1 MTRDLHRQ
9 ANLASWNE
17 SVSTHVA
24 SELYDVQGFRE
35 GACTLSAIERR
46 ELGPLVGRGV
56 SLLHLQC
63 HFGLDT
69 LSWARRGAVVTG
81 VDFSREAIEMARS
94 LADDVGLSKHA
105 AFLES
110 DVYALPG
117 VLRGKF
123 DDITTSVPSRAHNLS
138 PGGPTRRTRGPPSL
152 SLTGRFDRCRTD
164 VRSRWVVVTQGARPM
179 SRSRMWLLVGVCA
192 FVCAGSLIG
201 LIVALS
207 GPDEASPSTP
217 TLSVDMVVV
226 PEVMT
231 AAHKVYAGQNDAFLA
246 KTIIKNNGSEPVTNF
261 HISYKIPGYAEI
273 AGQEDYPVILPGQ
286 TVNDYCYPT
295 FDAAQMKAIET
306 ETQAELN
313 VNYTYDGSTGP
324 KGTSELFAFLGH
336 NDWVRTYLPEEDR
349 LTFADGLDNAEM
361 LAAFVTKD
369 DARRGTSRE
378 EAHRRHLHGDRRRRL
393 GGGGVHLRRIAL
405 LLHALRDRALVL
417 LDAGRP
423 ARAVPA
429 ETIANE
435 SGNCVD
441 LSVLFASLLEAVGV
455 KTALCLS
462 SGHCQVGITLPES
475 GDFYVIEA
483 TAVDDPSIDLN
494 QSVNIGYDKYNE
506 QTGQN
511 TWVQIGVEDEWANGM
526 VPSW

>member
-1 MTRDLHRQ
+1 
-9 ANLASWNE
+9 
-17 SVSTHVA
+17 
-24 SELYDVQGFRE
+24 
-35 GACTLSAIERR
+35 
-46 ELGPLVGRGV
+46 
-56 SLLHLQC
+56 
-63 HFGLDT
+63 
-69 LSWARRGAVVTG
+69 
-81 VDFSREAIEMARS
+81 
-94 LADDVGLSKHA
+94 
-105 AFLES
+105 
-110 DVYALPG
+110 
-117 VLRGKF
+117 
-123 DDITTSVPSRAHNLS
+123 
-138 PGGPTRRTRGPPSL
+138 
-152 SLTGRFDRCRTD
+152 
-164 VRSRWVVVTQGARPM
+164 M

-369 DARRGTSRE
+369 DADVERLAKKLTGGIFTATDDGAW
-378 EAHRRHLHGDRRRRL
+378 EAAESIYDG
-393 GGGGVHLRRIAL
+393 LRYSSMRY
-405 LLHALRDRALVL
+405 VTEPSSFWTQ
-417 LDAGRP
+417 DAQH
-423 ARAVPA
+423 VQFPA

>member
-1 MTRDLHRQ
+1 
-9 ANLASWNE
+9 
-17 SVSTHVA
+17 
-24 SELYDVQGFRE
+24 
-35 GACTLSAIERR
+35 
-46 ELGPLVGRGV
+46 
-56 SLLHLQC
+56 
-63 HFGLDT
+63 
-69 LSWARRGAVVTG
+69 
-81 VDFSREAIEMARS
+81 
-94 LADDVGLSKHA
+94 
-105 AFLES
+105 
-110 DVYALPG
+110 
-117 VLRGKF
+117 
-123 DDITTSVPSRAHNLS
+123 
-138 PGGPTRRTRGPPSL
+138 
-152 SLTGRFDRCRTD
+152 
-164 VRSRWVVVTQGARPM
+164 M

-201 LIVALS
+201 LVVALS
-207 GPDEASPSTP
+207 GPDESSPST
-217 TLSVDMVVV
+217 TNLSVDVIVV

-231 AAHKVYAGQNDAFLA
+231 AVHKVY
-246 KTIIKNNGSEPVTNF
+246 
-261 HISYKIPGYAEI
+261 

-286 TVNDYCYPT
+286 TVNDYRYPT
-295 FDAAQMKAIET
+295 FDAEQMKGIET

-369 DARRGTSRE
+369 DADVE
-378 EAHRRHLHGDRRRRL
+378 RL
-393 GGGGVHLRRIAL
+393 AKKLTGGIFTATDDGAWQ
-405 LLHALRDRALVL
+405 
-417 LDAGRP
+417 
-423 ARAVPA
+423 AVQFPA
-429 ETIANE
+429 ETITNE

-455 KTALCLS
+455 KTTLCLS

-506 QTGQN
+506 QTGQS